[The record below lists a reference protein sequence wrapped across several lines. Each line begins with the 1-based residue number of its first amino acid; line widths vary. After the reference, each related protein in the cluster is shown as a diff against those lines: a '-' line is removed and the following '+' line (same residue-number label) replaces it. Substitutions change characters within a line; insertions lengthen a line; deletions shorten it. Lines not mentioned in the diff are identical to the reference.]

1 MSTDVHNHAIPRRVL
16 DLVCSDSR
24 YGVTVTNDVWHSAN
38 ISDFPLVPA
47 WHDADAKLQEMDGKE
62 LDRAV
67 LSAAPKPLYFYELDL
82 EPQARVA
89 QETNIGLAEMCVG
102 HEDRLRWM
110 AHVPL
115 GFPGEAAKMLREAAS
130 RGAAGAQIG
139 TSAAGRRLDDASF
152 DEFWSAVDELGMPIF
167 LHPAYEKQIPEYATF
182 KLGVVVGLPVEVT
195 VAVERLICA
204 RLFDRYPH
212 VNIVA
217 ALGGGFFPYNEGRLR
232 HYISQGAGLADAPAE
247 PWSYVGRL
255 KFDSFLHD
263 VPALEFLIKK
273 AGAANVMIGTDCS
286 FRSATAAPVADVRLA
301 TDGDDAAF
309 KQVSETNA
317 DDFFWRY
324 GSRT

>member
-16 DLVCSDSR
+16 DLVTSDSR
-24 YGVTVTNDVWHSAN
+24 YGVRITNDVWHSAN

-47 WHDADAKLQEMDGKE
+47 WHDAEAKLREMDGKE

-67 LSAAPKPLYFYELDL
+67 LSAAPKPLYFYELELD
-82 EPQARVA
+82 PQAGIA
-89 QETNIGLAEMCVG
+89 HQTNLGLAEMCLG
-102 HEDRLRWM
+102 HEDRLQWM

-115 GFPGEAAKMLREAAS
+115 AFPAEAAAMLRDAAS
-130 RGAAGAQIG
+130 RGASGVQVG
-139 TSAAGRRLDDASF
+139 TSAAGRRLDESSF
-152 DEFWSAVDELGMPIF
+152 DPFWAAVDDLEIPVF
-167 LHPAYEKQIPEYATF
+167 LHPAYEQKIPEYATF
-182 KLGVVVGLPVEVT
+182 KLGVVVGLPAEVT

-204 RLFDRYPH
+204 RHFDRYLNLN
-212 VNIVA
+212 VVA

-232 HYISQGAGLADAPAE
+232 HYISQGTELADAPTD

-286 FRSATAAPVADVRLA
+286 FLSATPTPVADVRSA
-301 TDGDDAAF
+301 TAGDEAAF
-309 KQVSETNA
+309 EQVAETNA
-317 DDFFWRY
+317 HDLFWQY
-324 GSRT
+324 GLRS